1 MKNLKKLWG
10 TLISIVVFGAI
21 GFIGMDLLN
30 VEQPISSDY
39 SESSYTASIESEAGV
54 STDQRSNMNTYSM
67 ESSDKPVESTSKSE
81 ATITSSIP
89 DSSEP
94 RNNGLP
100 QEEDLAPTGNNPGP
114 QELGTA
120 SFDVAELSTNKG
132 WIEYHELDRLGR
144 PTGAAALLEKSMIN
158 TGTSANR
165 DIRPPGFIS
174 GPRYD
179 HSRGHLIAKQFGG
192 SGDDERNLVTLF
204 QFPVNDPYMN
214 YYELKIRNALNHG
227 ETVRYRVTPHYV
239 GDELI
244 PESVELEAKGT
255 GNNPTIDFT
264 VLIPNKK

>member
-10 TLISIVVFGAI
+10 TLISLVVLGAI
-21 GFIGMDLLN
+21 GFIGMDLVN
-30 VEQPISSDY
+30 EEPTVTTDY
-39 SESSYTASIESEAGV
+39 SESASLNKESGENV
-54 STDQRSNMNTYSM
+54 TEKEN
-67 ESSDKPVESTSKSE
+67 
-81 ATITSSIP
+81 ATP
-89 DSSEP
+89 NSSEQ

-114 QELGTA
+114 QDLGQA
-120 SFDVAELSTNKG
+120 SFTANDFSTNHG
-132 WIEYHELDRLGR
+132 WIEYHALDQLGR
-144 PTGAAALLEKSMIN
+144 PTGADALLEKSMIN

-192 SGDDERNLVTLF
+192 SGDDKRNLVTLF

-214 YYELKIRNALNHG
+214 FYELKIRKALNHG
-227 ETVRYRVTPHYV
+227 ETVRYRVTPHYA

>member
-10 TLISIVVFGAI
+10 TLISVVVFGAI
-21 GFIGMDLLN
+21 GFIGMDLVN
-30 VEQPISSDY
+30 EEQPIMPDY
-39 SESSYTASIESEAGV
+39 SESSDSTDALVSEQTSTMTTYSVESSERPIES
-54 STDQRSNMNTYSM
+54 TT
-67 ESSDKPVESTSKSE
+67 KSE
-81 ATITSSIP
+81 ATNASSIP
-89 DSSEP
+89 ESSEQ

-114 QELGTA
+114 QDLGQA
-120 SFDVAELSTNKG
+120 SFTANDFSTNHG
-132 WIEYHELDRLGR
+132 WIEYHALDQLGR
-144 PTGAAALLEKSMIN
+144 PTGADALLEKSMIN

-192 SGDDERNLVTLF
+192 SGDDKRNLVTLF

-214 YYELKIRNALNHG
+214 FYELKIRKALNHG
-227 ETVRYRVTPHYV
+227 ETVRYRVTPHYA

>member
-10 TLISIVVFGAI
+10 TLISLVVFGAI
-21 GFIGMDLLN
+21 GFVGIDLMN
-30 VEQPISSDY
+30 EEQPISSGY
-39 SESSYTASIESEAGV
+39 SESVSLSKELEES
-54 STDQRSNMNTYSM
+54 
-67 ESSDKPVESTSKSE
+67 
-81 ATITSSIP
+81 ATKNEKTLP
-89 DSSEP
+89 DSSES

-114 QELGTA
+114 QELGKA
-120 SFDVAELSTNKG
+120 SFDLAELSTNKG

-144 PTGAAALLEKSMIN
+144 PTGADALLKKSMIN

-165 DIRPPGFIS
+165 EIRPPGFIS

-214 YYELKIRNALNHG
+214 YYELKIRKALNHG

-244 PESVELEAKGT
+244 PESVELEAKGASKNT
-255 GNNPTIDFT
+255 TIDFT
-264 VLIPNKK
+264 VLIPNEK

>member
-10 TLISIVVFGAI
+10 TLISLVVLGAI
-21 GFIGMDLLN
+21 GFIGMDLVN
-30 VEQPISSDY
+30 EEPTVTTDY
-39 SESSYTASIESEAGV
+39 SESASLNKESG
-54 STDQRSNMNTYSM
+54 
-67 ESSDKPVESTSKSE
+67 ESVTEKEN
-81 ATITSSIP
+81 ATQN
-89 DSSEP
+89 SSEQ

-114 QELGTA
+114 QDLGQA
-120 SFDVAELSTNKG
+120 SFTANDFSTNHG
-132 WIEYHELDRLGR
+132 WIEYHALDQLGR
-144 PTGAAALLEKSMIN
+144 PTGADALLEKSMIN

-192 SGDDERNLVTLF
+192 SGDDKRNLVTLF

-214 YYELKIRNALNHG
+214 FYELKIRKALNHG
-227 ETVRYRVTPHYV
+227 ETVRYRVTPHYA